1 MSGRWVLVVLAA
13 CGSKLPT
20 PAPGATTSFSKNKVD
35 PPKPVCITPSDD
47 AVAIAHATSD
57 GGQVQYCVGPEG
69 KDCFAVDVDAGVFHR
84 LVDPP
89 KIAQVGRARVET
101 TNPKVDV
108 CNSGT
113 CTSLTAKVMPNA
125 ATLHAATNQD
135 GTYAVVLL
143 GDGSK
148 GTGYAEVWD
157 VAKTRKAATFRYA
170 RGEFRCGEVAML
182 DNTIFLSAAQCGQPA
197 ARAGLYTLA
206 GRKIANVGG
215 KDFGTFGGSFVHVE
229 GSTWAFLEEN
239 ANQIV
244 LQDVVKGKIVKTID
258 TAALFGS
265 GGAQMGTPGE
275 SAIVRLTDGRLV
287 IIAGSPATGSVA
299 AVDPTSGE
307 IKVVA
312 APVCK
317 G

>member
-1 MSGRWVLVVLAA
+1 
-13 CGSKLPT
+13 
-20 PAPGATTSFSKNKVD
+20 
-35 PPKPVCITPSDD
+35 
-47 AVAIAHATSD
+47 
-57 GGQVQYCVGPEG
+57 
-69 KDCFAVDVDAGVFHR
+69 
-84 LVDPP
+84 
-89 KIAQVGRARVET
+89 
-101 TNPKVDV
+101 
-108 CNSGT
+108 
-113 CTSLTAKVMPNA
+113 
-125 ATLHAATNQD
+125 
-135 GTYAVVLL
+135 
-143 GDGSK
+143 
-148 GTGYAEVWD
+148 
-157 VAKTRKAATFRYA
+157 
-170 RGEFRCGEVAML
+170 ML